1 VTDEVVMR
9 HSVAATDVI
18 RVRHKYPARPHRLAA
33 MRKTAQWM
41 LRKSQRNFSLNTK
54 CDMFDSSLDAAFFV
68 LWLDMLREWDE
79 IVA

>member
-1 VTDEVVMR
+1 
-9 HSVAATDVI
+9 
-18 RVRHKYPARPHRLAA
+18 

-41 LRKSQRNFSLNTK
+41 LRKSQRNFSLHTK